1 MKFVSLVGSYRKES
15 YNQKI
20 FRFIQTRYK
29 HKVQIEEAP
38 IHQLPM
44 FNQDD
49 ELDPPSIVNQV
60 KTMIKSSDGILIIT
74 PEYNHSV
81 PTILKN
87 ALDWA
92 SRVEKVIMKK
102 PVMIVG
108 ASPGVL
114 GTVRA
119 QEHLR
124 QILKSPGLSAFT
136 LPGNE
141 VFIGQ
146 VHEKLDEQG
155 NLIHQPTIEF
165 LDEVMNNFLD
175 WIEKTR
181 NF

>member
-1 MKFVSLVGSYRKES
+1 MKCVALIGSDRKES

-29 HKVQIEEAP
+29 NQVQFEEAP

-44 FNQDD
+44 FHQDD
-49 ELDPPSIVNQV
+49 EQDPPTIVTQV
-60 KTMIKSSDGILIIT
+60 KNRIKKSDGILIVT

-81 PTILKN
+81 PAVLKN

-92 SRVEKVIMKK
+92 SRVEKVFTKK

-124 QILKSPGLSAFT
+124 QILKSPGLSALT

-146 VHEKLDEQG
+146 VHKKLDDQG
-155 NLIHQPTIEF
+155 NLVHQPTIDF
-165 LDEVMNNFLD
+165 LDEVMNHFLK
-175 WIEKTR
+175 WIHSTK
-181 NF
+181 NL